1 MYKISYI
8 ADGQKTEFNFS
19 FPFFQVDDVR
29 VAVDDVVD
37 TEKHNF
43 AVMPNEDFSGGNV
56 VFDTP
61 PAKNAKIDIFRQVSL
76 SRSID
81 YQPTKVIDPE
91 DLNSDFNFLLAAFQ
105 DLRSVDSDMAEWSNR
120 HDEIKS
126 LIDYTTQ
133 LISDKMSGGG
143 ALGLYRNLLM
153 VLDASLPHLISDYG
167 HISDMPP
174 TSDRDDYGIL

>member
-1 MYKISYI
+1 MHKISYVS
-8 ADGQKTEFNFS
+8 DGATTEFAFD
-19 FPFFQVDDVR
+19 FPIFQPADVW
-29 VAVDDVVD
+29 VAVDGVVSD
-37 TEKHNF
+37 GQN
-43 AVMPNEDFSGGNV
+43 AYSVIPNSDLSGGRV
-56 VFDTP
+56 VFDTAP
-61 PAKNAKIDIFRQVSL
+61 KSGVSLDIFRQISL
-76 SRSID
+76 SRVID
-81 YQPTKVIDPE
+81 YQPTARLDVE
-91 DLNSDFNFLLAAFQ
+91 HLNSDFNFLLAAFQ